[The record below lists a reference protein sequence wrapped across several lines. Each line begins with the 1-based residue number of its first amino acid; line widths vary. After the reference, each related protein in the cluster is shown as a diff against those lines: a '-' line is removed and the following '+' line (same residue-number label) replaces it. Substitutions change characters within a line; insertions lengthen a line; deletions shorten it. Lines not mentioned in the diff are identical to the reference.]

1 MFIEH
6 WYAKQNF
13 KYFIHII
20 LFNLP
25 KPYNV
30 DIIPILQMQKIRHK
44 VFATGGKPLSYL
56 ESQNLNQ

>member
-6 WYAKQNF
+6 WYAKHNF
-13 KYFIHII
+13 KYFIRII

-25 KPYNV
+25 KPYKV

-44 VFATGGKPLSYL
+44 VFATSGKPLSYL
-56 ESQNLNQ
+56 